1 MNKKIAGIGLCI
13 LLASTVGYAE
23 PFEDKSVSVTN
34 SASSESL
41 ETADITVT
49 EDSNGSSS
57 VTSDAKDIENWI
69 LNGNSKSDDN
79 KDEKTS
85 ASEESSKTEEKA
97 EEKTEE
103 KTESK
108 KTEYTVVSG
117 DCLSAI
123 AGRLLGDMSRWPE
136 IVELNKDKYPSLASN
151 PNLILVGWN
160 LTIPGKDGDSTK
172 ESDKDSKT
180 STPTDTN
187 TNASNNTNVAS
198 GNNNTSSNNTET
210 ASNTSDSK
218 PSASSDNNNSNSSS
232 SSNSGGP
239 LITAD
244 SRVLHIGDSHSVGVY
259 GHAIDDLMRQTG
271 ATVST
276 TAVAGSNP
284 TWFMKGTVG
293 KCGYYSKDENGKVV
307 SPSDWRT
314 PMQTPLLQNMIDTY
328 KPSVLVVSLGANM
341 VGYSESSIRSQI
353 DSICDKAKAA
363 GCKIVWVGPPDSR
376 SQDKNQVAKLYNVLN
391 SEVGKYDGVVV
402 DSRQYTK
409 YPSSGGDGL
418 HYSGTEGT
426 KTANNWANSVMN
438 AIQGK

>member
-34 SASSESL
+34 SASTESL
-41 ETADITVT
+41 ETADITVK
-49 EDSNGSSS
+49 EDTGGSSS
-57 VTSDAKDIENWI
+57 ASSDAKDIENWI
-69 LNGNSKSDDN
+69 LNGDTKSEN

-85 ASEESSKTEEKA
+85 ASEESAKTEEKA
-97 EEKTEE
+97 EE

-172 ESDKDSKT
+172 EDEKT
-180 STPTDTN
+180 KTINTPTDTN
-187 TNASNNTNVAS
+187 TSNNTNVAS
-198 GNNNTSSNNTET
+198 NNNTSSNNET
-210 ASNTSDSK
+210 ASKTSDSK
-218 PSASSDNNNSNSSS
+218 PSVSTDNNNSNSNS

-259 GHAIDDLMRQTG
+259 GHKIDDLMRETG

-284 TWFMKGTVG
+284 TWFMNGTVG